1 MILPLVKEFFLRL
14 EADSALDAALTSLRW
29 GRRAVSLA
37 GLTPT
42 AKSLAVALVARSLG
56 RPVFFLVESNR
67 AAENYFDALRFF
79 YSALTGKAE
88 TRVGY
93 LPAHDVLPY
102 QELSPHP
109 EIAEARAV
117 TLARLTAGQLDL
129 VVTPAV
135 AARMRL
141 REPEFYS
148 GLSLS
153 IEKDQELPLE
163 NLVKHLTR
171 VGYERQELVEMAGR
185 FSVRGGI
192 VDVFSPESRR
202 PVRLELFGDT
212 VESLREFD
220 PATQRSVGP
229 VERAAILPLTD
240 YPIGP
245 EASEATGGE
254 GLPLYPGWEF
264 RLAAAQSFPATLLAQ
279 TQWPVVVLDEPGWLD
294 EIQQKFFDRLGE
306 DYRRAGG
313 DGATAVPPRPE
324 QLFLTR
330 EEWER
335 ELGNS
340 PRLELEQLPLEREPR
355 PEASGDQGEPGKLLV
370 WLTQPTTK
378 FRGAVKLF
386 VEEVRGKVQ
395 RGERVAVAA
404 GSMGEMERMADLMRE
419 YQLPYRVGSRGED
432 AASERLA
439 EESVESY
446 PAALLFPCPVGE
458 GAAFPASGLTFYGSH
473 DLFEAIERARKPV
486 RPKSKTTAFLSDFRD
501 LKIGD
506 HVVHADHGIGQFQG
520 LRQIEHPA
528 LRGEVEEFMLLL
540 YQDDARLYVPL
551 ARLDLIQKYSNLEG
565 TRPPLDRLGGV
576 TWART
581 KARIRR
587 SMQEMA
593 EALLKL
599 YAGRKLG
606 EGHAFSP
613 DTSWQREFEAAFD
626 FEETPD
632 QLAAIADAKRDMER
646 PQPMDRLVVG
656 DVGYGKTE
664 VAMRAAFKAIQDNRQ
679 VALLAPTTILAFQ
692 HYQTFRERMAAFP
705 VEIEMLS
712 RFRKPAEQKRI
723 LEALEAGKVDIVI
736 GTHRLL
742 SGDVRFSSLGLLIV
756 DEEQRFGVAAK
767 ERLKQLKKDVDVLT
781 LSATPIPRTLQMS
794 LAGLRDLSVIE
805 TPPKDRLAI
814 QTVVTPF
821 RESLLQLAIEQ
832 ELQRGGQVYFVHN
845 RVQSIHAMVNLVRKL
860 VPQARLG
867 VAHGQMSERELE
879 RTMLRF
885 IQHEF
890 DVLVA
895 TTIIENG
902 LDIPLV
908 NTIVINRADRLGL
921 AELYQ
926 LRGRVGRSNRRAYA
940 YLLVP
945 QESAL
950 GGLARKRLA
959 ALREFSEL
967 GAGFRLAALDLELRG
982 GGNLLGRE
990 QHGHIQ
996 ALGFEMYCQMLERT
1010 VQELKGLPVAPEFHT
1025 SLQLGLDIRIPP
1037 EYVPEESHRLR
1048 LYKKIAAVRDEA
1060 DRRAMEQE
1068 LVDSLG
1074 AMPPSVRNLL
1084 HYAVLRAECER
1095 LRIVSVERQA
1105 ERISIKFH
1113 TSTPI
1118 APDRLVEVVRKSTG
1132 ARLEPSGVLRL
1143 EWPHGA
1149 GTPLAGIQN
1158 VLRQLQPQD

>member
-1 MILPLVKEFFLRL
+1 MILPLVKDFFSRL
-14 EADSALDAALTSLRW
+14 EADPALDAALSSLRW
-29 GRRAVSLA
+29 GSRAVPLA

-42 AKSLAVALVARSLG
+42 AKSLAVAMVVRSLG

-79 YSALTGKAE
+79 YTVLTGKAE
-88 TRVGY
+88 TGVGY

-102 QELSPHP
+102 QGLSPHP

-117 TLARLTAGQLDL
+117 ALARLAAGQLAL
-129 VVTPAV
+129 VVTPVV
-135 AARMRL
+135 AARLRL

-148 GLSLS
+148 ALSLP

-163 NLVKHLTR
+163 NLVKHLNR
-171 VGYERQELVEMAGR
+171 VGYERHEPVEMVGQ

-202 PVRLELFGDT
+202 PLRLELFGDT

-220 PATQRSVGP
+220 PGTQRSVGP
-229 VERAAILPLTD
+229 MERATVLPLTD
-240 YPIGP
+240 YPAGP
-245 EASEATGGE
+245 EGMGEAGGEVGGGE

-264 RLAAAQSFPATLLAQ
+264 RRAAVQPSPTTLFAQ
-279 TQWPVVVLDEPGWLD
+279 TKRPVVVFDEPGSLD
-294 EIQQKFFDRLGE
+294 EVQQKFFARLAE
-306 DYRRAGG
+306 DYCRAGG
-313 DGATAVPPRPE
+313 DGPAPE

-330 EEWER
+330 EEWEG
-335 ELGNS
+335 ELAHC

-355 PEASGDQGEPGKLLV
+355 FDRGEPGKALV
-370 WLTQPTTK
+370 WLTQPTAK

-386 VEEVRGKVQ
+386 VEEVRGRLQK
-395 RGERVAVAA
+395 GERVAVAA
-404 GSMGEMERMADLMRE
+404 GSLGEMERLADVMRE
-419 YQLPYRVGSRGED
+419 YQLAYRIGSRGED
-432 AASERLA
+432 ATSERLA
-439 EESVESY
+439 EESVESL
-446 PAALLFPCPVGE
+446 PAALLFPSPVGE
-458 GAAFPASGLTFYGSH
+458 GVAFPASGMTFYGSG
-473 DLFEAIERARKPV
+473 DLFEVIEPARKPV

-501 LKIGD
+501 LKTGD
-506 HVVHADHGIGQFQG
+506 YVVHADHGIGQFQA
-520 LRQIEHPA
+520 LRQIEHE
-528 LRGEVEEFMLLL
+528 RGVEEFMLLL

-576 TWART
+576 TWGRT

-587 SMQEMA
+587 SMLAMT

-599 YAGRKLG
+599 YAERKVA

-613 DTSWQREFEAAFD
+613 DTTWQRELEAAFD

-632 QLAAIADAKRDMER
+632 QLAAILDVKQDMER

-664 VAMRAAFKAIQDNRQ
+664 VAMRAAFKALQDNRQ

-692 HYQTFRERMAAFP
+692 HYQTFRERLAAFP
-705 VEIEMLS
+705 VQIEMLS
-712 RFRKPAEQKRI
+712 RFRKPAEQKRV

-742 SGDVRFSSLGLLIV
+742 SRDVRFSSLGLLIV

-767 ERLKQLKKDVDVLT
+767 ERLKQLKRDVDVLT
-781 LSATPIPRTLQMS
+781 LSATPIPRTLHMS

-814 QTVVTPF
+814 QTVVAPF
-821 RESLLQLAIEQ
+821 RESLLQSAIEQ

-845 RVQSIHAMVNLVRKL
+845 RVQSIQAMANLVGKL

-885 IQHEF
+885 IEHEF

-945 QESAL
+945 PESAL
-950 GGLARKRLA
+950 SGLARKRLA

-996 ALGFEMYCQMLERT
+996 ALGFEMYCRMLEQT
-1010 VQELKGLPVAPEFHT
+1010 VQELKGLPVAPAFHT

-1048 LYKKIAAVRDEA
+1048 LYKKIAAIRDEA
-1060 DRRAMEQE
+1060 DRAAMERE

-1074 AMPPSVRNLL
+1074 ALPPSVRNLL
-1084 HYAVLRAECER
+1084 DYAVLRAGCER
-1095 LRIVSVERQA
+1095 LGIESVERQA
-1105 ERISIKFH
+1105 ERLSIKFH
-1113 TSTPI
+1113 ASTPV
-1118 APDRLVEVVRKSTG
+1118 APHRLVEVVKKITG

-1149 GTPLAGIQN
+1149 GAPLAGIEN
-1158 VLRQLQPQD
+1158 VLRQLQPQE